1 MYEFI
6 ELEEIQMKGVM
17 VGRKRKVSV
26 NVNEIYSLT
35 PGHGSDGCQIE
46 TKRGTIYTSES
57 YDLVNTLIKKLG
69 ITA

>member
-1 MYEFI
+1 MYDFI
-6 ELEEIQMKGVM
+6 ELEEIQMKGPSLLLF
-17 VGRKRKVSV
+17 RKVSV
-26 NVNEIYSLT
+26 NVNEVYSLT

-57 YDLVNTLIKKLG
+57 YDLVKTLIKKLG